1 MIKCDN
7 WPVGVCSWSIGDD
20 LTRITEIRDKL
31 GIESIHLHTVPALK
45 QNGEKFLAEITGNS
59 WNISSTMLSYP
70 QEDYSTL
77 ESIKVTGG
85 IVPDDCWPANLQ
97 LTLDSIDLTA
107 SLNVDYLSL
116 HFGFIDPADT
126 ALMAKFTDKVKLIA
140 DAAGEKNVTLLMETG
155 QESAPELREF
165 LEQFS
170 HPALGVNFDP
180 ANMILYDKGNPVE
193 AVKILAPWIKHV
205 HIKDAIKTETPGTWG
220 TEVRWGAGQVDPDAF
235 LSALKDINYVDALA
249 IEREAGDD
257 RFGDIKIA
265 VERLKEYSA

>member
-1 MIKCDN
+1 MIKCNN
-7 WPVGVCSWSIGDD
+7 WLVGFCSWSIGDD
-20 LTRITEIRDKL
+20 LTRINEIRDKL
-31 GIESIHLHTVPALK
+31 GVESIHLHAVPALK
-45 QNGEKFLAEITGNS
+45 EGGEKFLAEITGKG
-59 WNISSTMLSYP
+59 WNISSMMVSYP

-85 IVPDDCWPANLQ
+85 IVPDDCWPENLK

-116 HFGFIDPADT
+116 HFGFIDPANAD
-126 ALMAKFTDKVKLIA
+126 LMAKFIDRVKLIA
-140 DAAGEKNVTLLMETG
+140 DAAAEKKVTLLMETG
-155 QESAPELREF
+155 QESADELSEF
-165 LEQFS
+165 LEDLN

-193 AVKILAPWIKHV
+193 AVKTLAPWIKHV
-205 HIKDAIKTETPGTWG
+205 HIKDAVKTETPGTWG
-220 TEVRWGAGQVDPDAF
+220 LEVPWGAGQVNPDAF
-235 LSALKDINYVDALA
+235 LLALKEINYSGALA

-265 VERLKEYSA
+265 VEKLKDYAG